1 MLKLVQA
8 KKKTLLMMMIIIM
21 ITIILIIAV
30 IIINSPFQPG
40 DFSAGSIVDKFIIE
54 EKELVKTLDDHV

>member
-1 MLKLVQA
+1 
-8 KKKTLLMMMIIIM
+8 MIIIM
-21 ITIILIIAV
+21 IIIILIITV

-54 EKELVKTLDDHV
+54 EKELVKTLDDHVWENCGNT